1 MSTYLKIGIPGKTV
15 LLRDS
20 REKNGILSGI
30 EVNKF
35 GDEISSKGFDERLH
49 VIQVEAITSMK
60 TMVMSLKY
68 GELEEI

>member
-1 MSTYLKIGIPGKTV
+1 MSTYLKVRIPGKTV

-20 REKNGILSGI
+20 TEKNGFLSGV

-49 VIQVEAITSMK
+49 VIQIEAITSMK

-68 GELEEI
+68 GELDEV

>member
-1 MSTYLKIGIPGKTV
+1 MSTYLKIRIPGKTV
-15 LLRDS
+15 LLRDA

-30 EVNKF
+30 EVNEF

-49 VIQVEAITSMK
+49 VIQIEVVTSMK
-60 TMVMSLKY
+60 TMVMSPKY